1 MSFAD
6 FCAVLSLEI
15 TKSKKPLQVI
25 PSKTSLLSPKR
36 KEGGFIKQVV
46 EKDLPHVL
54 SDARGNY

>member
-25 PSKTSLLSPKR
+25 PPKNLPPLAKTK
-36 KEGGFIKQVV
+36 GGSF
-46 EKDLPHVL
+46 
-54 SDARGNY
+54 Y

>member
-25 PSKTSLLSPKR
+25 PPKKLLLSPKR
-36 KEGGFIKQVV
+36 KEGGIKQVM
-46 EKDLPHVL
+46 EKKFPRVSLV
-54 SDARGNY
+54 ARGNY